1 MSNETNFIN
10 DDFTPEEFIKL
21 IKEKATKTEED
32 NKGNLIVT
40 FGDTKHVLNYEQRN
54 SKRFLKSFIM
64 GLIIL
69 SVEIDF
75 NRLTTRKLK

>member
-10 DDFTPEEFIKL
+10 DDFTAEEFIKL
-21 IKEKATKTEED
+21 IKEKATETKED

-40 FGDTKHVLNYEQRN
+40 FGDTTHILNYQQRN
-54 SKRFLKSFIM
+54 NKRFLKSFIM
-64 GLIIL
+64 CLIIL
-69 SVEIDF
+69 SVDIDF